1 MKACERKIEMANEQ
15 KQPSAV
21 EEFKLAVIASATEA
35 VIKLM
40 TPDQMRAFAEE
51 ILGLVLKDLAHPYGQ
66 FHKSLSDQAGKVAVE
81 YLNRPEVIQR
91 VKQGVEEGVNQ
102 ALDGISAQS
111 KGIII
116 DQSKAALIKVLTA
129 PELARRY

>member
-1 MKACERKIEMANEQ
+1 MANEQ
-15 KQPSAV
+15 KQQTAV

-51 ILGLVLKDLAHPYGQ
+51 ILGLVLKDLAQPYGQ
-66 FHKSLSDQAGKVAVE
+66 FHKALSEQAGKAAVE

-91 VKQGVEEGVNQ
+91 VKQGVEEGVFL
-102 ALDGISAQS
+102 ALNGLTAQS
-111 KGIII
+111 RGIIA
-116 DQSKAALIKVLTA
+116 DQAQAALVKALTA
-129 PELARRY
+129 PDLVRRY